1 MIIDPP
7 ESMRESILDIFR
19 QYARP
24 LGAKESLVPSTECRL
39 TPVRAVLT
47 DIYGTVVC
55 SGVGDISLSEE
66 TDSDGHFFDALKEGY
81 ENWEWWIQKARATHF
96 SPSQVFRELILDE
109 HRRSRVEG
117 EPYPEV
123 NILQVWHDL
132 LTRWNGEAS
141 GFVSE
146 PLSLARIATAYE
158 CLSNPVWPYEGVF
171 DALAEFRDQG
181 IPVGIVS
188 NSQFYTP
195 LMIEYFG
202 GKSLCE
208 LGIDE
213 SLCVWS
219 YREGRGKPSSELFHS
234 AADRLEKFYGIKAS
248 EAVFIGNDMLK
259 DMVASHRAGFQ
270 TALFAGD
277 ARSLRLRQDDRDC
290 CDFSPG
296 WVFRNWREFME
307 QLPVES
313 DPASRLETQHPPESG
328 PESL

>member
-7 ESMRESILDIFR
+7 ESMKESILDIFQ
-19 QYARP
+19 QYVRP
-24 LGAKESLVPSTECRL
+24 LGARESQVQSSECRL
-39 TPVRAVLT
+39 SPVRAVLT
-47 DIYGTVVC
+47 DIYGTLVC

-66 TDSDGHFFDALKEGY
+66 TDSDGHFFDALKEGFK
-81 ENWEWWIQKARATHF
+81 NWEWWIQHARKAHF

-123 NILQVWHDL
+123 NILSIWHAL
-132 LTRWNGEAS
+132 LIRWNGDTSTS
-141 GFVSE
+141 GYSFD
-146 PLSLARIATAYE
+146 PLALARIATAYE

-171 DALAEFRDQG
+171 ESLACLRDRG

-202 GKSLCE
+202 GKSLSE

-213 SLCVWS
+213 NLCVWS
-219 YREGRGKPSSELFHS
+219 YREGRGKPSAALFHS
-234 AADRLEKFYGIKAS
+234 AAGRLEEFHGIKSS

-259 DMVASHRAGFQ
+259 DMVASHKAGFQ

-290 CDFSPG
+290 RDFSPG
-296 WVFRNWREFME
+296 WIFRNWREFME
-307 QLPVES
+307 RLPVEPG
-313 DPASRLETQHPPESG
+313 PATQPPPESG
-328 PESL
+328 PEFL